1 MHVDLHQQQLPVP
14 LSSSIG
20 WNEPS
25 TLDALNGDSLLTA
38 DFATTM
44 EQWPSINTPH
54 PLLPTQL
61 PIQTPHTT
69 YSLGAGSVL
78 ASDGIEAY
86 DRESEDSTQTTP
98 DEELLLKV
106 VLIHRV
112 ERFEGRW
119 FVDVDYEESLLPR
132 EFFGQLLLSNSRLSE
147 LAKTAQ
153 FTHGY
158 CQVQWRSDTIPFSGA
173 RLPIYCADLIQ
184 RLNIL
189 CSTQGVVEWHAGD
202 CAYTL
207 QGSNERHHLCLE
219 DRCQNCANSS
229 AISAYASFNAS
240 WTDERVV

>member
-1 MHVDLHQQQLPVP
+1 M
-14 LSSSIG
+14 
-20 WNEPS
+20 
-25 TLDALNGDSLLTA
+25 LTA
-38 DFATTM
+38 ESATKM
-44 EQWPSINTPH
+44 EQWLSINTPH
-54 PLLPTQL
+54 PLLLTQL

-69 YSLGAGSVL
+69 YGLGAGSVL
-78 ASDGIEAY
+78 ASNCIEAY

-112 ERFEGRW
+112 ARFEGRW

-132 EFFGQLLLSNSRLSE
+132 EFFGQLLFNNSRLSE

-153 FTHGY
+153 FAHGY
-158 CQVQWRSDTIPFSGA
+158 CRVQWRSDTIPFSGA
-173 RLPIYCADLIQ
+173 RLPSYCADLIQ

-219 DRCQNCANSS
+219 DCCQNCANPS
-229 AISAYASFNAS
+229 AISAFASFSANWA
-240 WTDERVV
+240 DERMA